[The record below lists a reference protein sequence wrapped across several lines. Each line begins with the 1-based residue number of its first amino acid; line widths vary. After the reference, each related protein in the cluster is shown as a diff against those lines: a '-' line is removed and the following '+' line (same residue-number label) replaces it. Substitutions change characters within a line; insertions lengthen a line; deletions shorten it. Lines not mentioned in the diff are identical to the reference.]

1 MVQNISNEEYLEI
14 KKLCLFCFKK
24 YFKKWFNL
32 KDDLVQEGIM
42 NILKYIND
50 FDEVKSSFS
59 SFCIRYAYY
68 GMLTYLNNIYKLG
81 SGRKYNN
88 FDYSVIS
95 LDSVISSDN
104 DKTMLSDLL
113 PDNNLNILYNSILNK
128 DCIKVCIK
136 NALFKCCSYKEKSL
150 KTLYGYNKG
159 YIQSSKKAFKQE
171 KYAILCD
178 YLKTLSVSKTALN
191 FGISKQYVSQY
202 KIDFAKC
209 LKKELE
215 DNGYYN

>member
-42 NILKYIND
+42 NVLKYIND

-88 FDYSVIS
+88 FDYIVIS

-104 DKTMLSDLL
+104 DKTTLSDLL

-128 DCIKVCIK
+128 DCIKSCIK
-136 NALFKCCSYKEKSL
+136 SALLKCCSFKEKSL
-150 KTLYGYNKG
+150 KYLYSDKYRK
-159 YIQSSKKAFKQE
+159 SFRKSFKQE
-171 KYAILCD
+171 KYNILCD
-178 YLKTLSVSKTALN
+178 YLKTLSASETAKNCGVSRQ
-191 FGISKQYVSQY
+191 FVSLY